1 MTTNKNRGNTEQS
14 GIRKI
19 TAKYFTRSVVGLL
32 AKTHISPNALTWT
45 GFILSLGAAAL
56 IFTGNLLASGF
67 VILIAGFFDMLDGAL
82 ARTTDRITRFGGV
95 LDSTLDRL
103 SEAAVLLAVLYVY
116 AVGHS
121 VPGII
126 LVGLA
131 IIGSLMVSYL
141 RSRAEASNLNC
152 EVGVFTRPERVIV
165 LSLGLLLS
173 GLRYALTVSL
183 AIIVVFS
190 AVSILQRI
198 IFVWQQ
204 TKNMPEK

>member
-1 MTTNKNRGNTEQS
+1 MTPNENQKNTEQP
-14 GIRKI
+14 GIRK
-19 TAKYFTRSVVGLL
+19 TMAGYVTRSVVGLL
-32 AKTHISPNALTWT
+32 AKAHISPNALTWT

-56 IFTGNLLASGF
+56 IFTGNLFASGF
-67 VILIAGFFDMLDGAL
+67 VVLIAGFFDMLDGAL
-82 ARTTDRITRFGGV
+82 ARSTDRITSFGGV

-116 AVGHS
+116 AAGNSLLGVL
-121 VPGII
+121 

-141 RSRAEASNLNC
+141 RSRAEAMNLKC

-173 GLRYALTVSL
+173 NLSYALTVSL

-190 AVSILQRI
+190 AVTVIQRI
-198 IFVWQQ
+198 TTVWQQ